1 MTKAND
7 IFNPEEVDELKKVCV
22 SPDSISPHCC
32 TPTLPLLVQE
42 HTNSIISRRRAP
54 EKTR

>member
-7 IFNPEEVDELKKVCV
+7 ILNPEEVDELKKVCV
-22 SPDSISPHCC
+22 SPDSIFPHFC
-32 TPTLPLLVQE
+32 TPIHPLLVQE
-42 HTNSIISRRRAP
+42 HTNYIISRRRAP